1 MRAVSGEQGP
11 AFQKAP
17 GERRRNGSPEGHSP
31 SRPQTGSGVH
41 LHGAEAK
48 VRAAKATSLGD
59 QLPRLAGI
67 AGLLTILPHS
77 VPPRA
82 DREAIGGLL
91 TVHTA
96 FLFNLKVKAPRTL
109 SQPGPEMP
117 VLAR

>member
-1 MRAVSGEQGP
+1 M
-11 AFQKAP
+11 
-17 GERRRNGSPEGHSP
+17 
-31 SRPQTGSGVH
+31 
-41 LHGAEAK
+41 HGAEAK